1 MADSFV
7 RTHRSRTA
15 WQRRRLAAASSLVV
29 LAACTAAEPIEATGT
44 ETAQDHRV
52 TVVTVASGL
61 EHPWGVAFLPNG
73 EILVTEREGRIRLVR
88 DGALQQQPVSGGP
101 DVWARGQGGLL
112 DIALH
117 PRFAENQLVYLTYS
131 KAGQGGGTTALARA
145 RWTGSALEGLQDLIV
160 TEAWSSRQQH
170 FGSRIVFDSAGFVY
184 FGVGDRNEL
193 DPAQDLSNHKGTV
206 LRLHDDG
213 RVPADNPFVNQSG
226 ARPEIFSYGHRNPQ
240 GMALNPSTGE
250 LWLNEHGPRGGDEI
264 NRVLPGRNYGW
275 PRITHGVDYSGSQI
289 TPDTARAGMEQP
301 LLHWTPSIAP
311 SGMIFYQGDRF
322 PGWRGNVFSGALAG
336 EHLRRV
342 VFDGT
347 RPARQQSLLEGR
359 ARIRDVA
366 EHDGFIYVLTDA
378 RNGALLR
385 LEPAA

>member
-1 MADSFV
+1 MADSSV
-7 RTHRSRTA
+7 RPHRFTTA
-15 WQRRRLAAASSLVV
+15 WQRRLVTAASSLV
-29 LAACTAAEPIEATGT
+29 AITACTAAEPIEATGT
-44 ETAQDHRV
+44 ESAQDHRHA
-52 TVVTVASGL
+52 VVTVASGL
-61 EHPWGVAFLPNG
+61 AHPWGVAFLPNG
-73 EILVTEREGRIRLVR
+73 DILVTEREGRIRLIR

-213 RVPADNPFVNQSG
+213 RVPADNPFVSQAG

-250 LWLNEHGPRGGDEI
+250 LWLNEHGARGGDEI

-275 PRITHGVDYSGSQI
+275 PRITHGVDYSGAQI
-289 TPDTARAGMEQP
+289 TPDTALAGMEQP

-347 RPARQQSLLEGR
+347 RPMRQQSLLEGR

-385 LEPAA
+385 LEPAQ